1 MTGEETISEFVS
13 NSRGRSEPEMYS
25 EFIAKPHVTKW
36 LGSDLARHERLKAE
50 FHRIWSEHW
59 GTSHSGAHSP
69 RRASPDQMPRDVHVE
84 QGAGQQGPHTVQ
96 VLARPI
102 EAPQSLSPVSG
113 GNGHAVRASVD
124 VESASSHPLVVDR
137 RELYLCTLCK
147 KMGVF
152 SEWDGHEMKVI
163 CRSCGTHFSDLLS
176 LIPVIKV
183 SPLEYYFGAGPAGV
197 VKAAALAGIALA
209 IYAGLNFL

>member
-1 MTGEETISEFVS
+1 
-13 NSRGRSEPEMYS
+13 MYG
-25 EFIAKPHVTKW
+25 EFISKPHVTKW

-59 GTSHSGAHSP
+59 GSAHSGAHP
-69 RRASPDQMPRDVHVE
+69 VHHAGGDRMQPNMHVE
-84 QGAGQQGPHTVQ
+84 QGAGHQGSTTVQ

-102 EAPQSLSPVSG
+102 ETPQTVSPGNG
-113 GNGHAVRASVD
+113 GNGHTVRASMQVAATP
-124 VESASSHPLVVDR
+124 SQPLVVDR

-163 CRSCGTHFSDLLS
+163 CRSCGTHFSDLLT

-183 SPLEYYFGAGPAGV
+183 SPLEYYFGAGPGGLA
-197 VKAAALAGIALA
+197 KAAALGAMALL